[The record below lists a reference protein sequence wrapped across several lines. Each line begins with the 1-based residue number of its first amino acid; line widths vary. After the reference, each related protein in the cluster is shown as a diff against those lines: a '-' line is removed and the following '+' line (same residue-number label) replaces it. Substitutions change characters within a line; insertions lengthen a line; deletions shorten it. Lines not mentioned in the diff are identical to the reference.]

1 MAFPENLYVC
11 YKLLV
16 LVVIEGLLTSPKIE
30 LEI

>member
-1 MAFPENLYVC
+1 MAFSENLYVC